1 MYKIVASPPAPLQL
15 ERGVKCEIP
24 HILNVKRGI
33 KDGRKSVCLA
43 RLLRV
48 FMSLLRV
55 EKTLQDFR

>member
-1 MYKIVASPPAPLQL
+1 L

-55 EKTLQDFR
+55 EKILQDFR